1 MSYQV
6 ANKQELEVIYEP
18 VEAATSRTVWLVLA
32 GLVLV
37 LCLAGGTAVALW
49 QSGAL
54 DQTSQPG
61 ERGSHINSSTSPW
74 SSSTTSP
81 SPSSSSSSMVDHSG
95 RQTTSPSTTPTTTT
109 ASSDLILDTRW
120 DKKLMLLLGNP
131 STILGHWR

>member
-61 ERGSHINSSTSPW
+61 EQGSHINSSTSSW

-81 SPSSSSSSMVDHSG
+81 SPSSSSSSMV

-120 DKKLMLLLGNP
+120 DKKLMLLLGSP